1 VSKGSHILAVGFL
14 IGVMFGPRA
23 DAQFNQLNWS
33 CVNLIDNIPDITTN
47 SAGWLVQMYR
57 DVNNDTDLSLVTF
70 WPNGTPTGAGS
81 SADDVLLVS
90 YTTSLFDGT
99 LFDDEEVYF
108 SETFTFFSEL
118 TNRHV
123 YTVILDAEAWSN
135 AVPGIHRTFVLDASA
150 KFIGSGPLQSYI
162 VPADNPGNHSWQ
174 LIAGGTAQGTESFAS
189 GFASWQP
196 GGAAWVWTNSYPT
209 VTFASAGTG
218 TFSAVATSSGGAF
231 VGDYTAAE
239 VELVGFELYV
249 GSVLPN
255 GVAIQLFNDSQ
266 SILGHLTDRVTR
278 TQSWH
283 YLALP
288 VTPGSGAF
296 WTGHNGGSLA
306 TVLTNVTE
314 LRIILESPGV
324 EPHSHQISN
333 VFLGQLPWASNLTA
347 TGGVAQVE
355 WQELRP
361 NWTYQLQ
368 ATTNL
373 LNSAD
378 WLPIAT
384 QQVFGTSHSFT
395 DDNVSDNPLRI
406 YRLNMD

>member
-1 VSKGSHILAVGFL
+1 
-14 IGVMFGPRA
+14 
-23 DAQFNQLNWS
+23 
-33 CVNLIDNIPDITTN
+33 
-47 SAGWLVQMYR
+47 
-57 DVNNDTDLSLVTF
+57 VNNDTVLSNIQF
-70 WPNGTPTGAGS
+70 YADGS
-81 SADDVLLVS
+81 PFITSDSQDDILLLE
-90 YTTSLFDGT
+90 YQTELIFQT
-99 LFDDEEVYF
+99 LFSEDVVDF
-108 SETFTFFSEL
+108 STIFGSFSDV
-118 TNRHV
+118 TNRYV
-123 YTVILDAEAWSN
+123 YTVLLDAPDWSD
-135 AVPGIHRTFVLDASA
+135 AVAGVNRTFVLDQTGY
-150 KFIGSGPLQSYI
+150 F
-162 VPADNPGNHSWQ
+162 VPSEMPTYTAPSNNPGNHSWQ
-174 LIAGGTAQGTESFAS
+174 LIAGGTAQGTESFSS
-189 GFASWQP
+189 GFANWQTS
-196 GGAAWVWTNSYPT
+196 GASWVWTNGYPT

-218 TFSAVATSSGGAF
+218 TFSAVAASSGGAF
-231 VGDYTAAE
+231 VGDYTAVE

-266 SILGHLTDRVTR
+266 SILGHLTERVTR

-314 LRIILESPGV
+314 LRIILESPGGDT
-324 EPHSHQISN
+324 HSHQISN
-333 VFLGQLPWASNLTA
+333 VFLGQLPWASGMTA

-378 WLPIAT
+378 WVPIAT

-395 DDNVSDNPLRI
+395 DDNVFGNPLRI